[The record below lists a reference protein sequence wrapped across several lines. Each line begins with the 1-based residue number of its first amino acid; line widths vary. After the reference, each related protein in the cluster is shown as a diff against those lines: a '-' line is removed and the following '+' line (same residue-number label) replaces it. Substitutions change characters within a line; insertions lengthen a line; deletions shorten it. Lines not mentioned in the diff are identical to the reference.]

1 MPLRTAVHNST
12 TSTTHGAANIRKR
25 ERRTPRTPPAI
36 PRLRALDTVAG
47 AKTPGTVNHPGGG
60 KSVTTAAGH
69 TTNFNNAG
77 KRTSVE
83 TRTGTKAGFDRSGR
97 VSSIHTKSGMAIN
110 HGAHGE
116 RRFESRRPGGG
127 RVVGYGHGRG
137 YAERGYYRG
146 GRPYMR
152 RTYYYGGRRYAY
164 AYRGYY
170 YGGYR
175 YYGYVPAYYYA
186 PGFYGWAYNPW
197 AAPVA
202 YGWGWGAAPWY
213 GYYGY
218 YFSPYPVYAAPSLW
232 LTDYIIAANLQA
244 AYEARAAA
252 NANAEAAAQDQAA
265 AGGGQVTLTPEV
277 KQQIADEVRAQLAA
291 EREAAAHPEVAG
303 AVSSAPPAGGDQQ
316 TGPDEL
322 PAALDPA
329 HRTFI
334 VSEVL
339 TEATAEG
346 TECALSPG
354 DVLTRIEDKP
364 DANQSV
370 KVLVASSQ
378 RNDCASGTQ
387 VAVAVTDLQEM
398 HNAFRA
404 KVSEGLGKLAE
415 NQGKNGLPAGPAPGA
430 QANPAGQAQPDLTVE
445 ADLQA
450 QQDDASQSEKEVAD
464 AAANTQGGN
473 DDD

>member
-1 MPLRTAVHNST
+1 
-12 TSTTHGAANIRKR
+12 
-25 ERRTPRTPPAI
+25 
-36 PRLRALDTVAG
+36 
-47 AKTPGTVNHPGGG
+47 
-60 KSVTTAAGH
+60 
-69 TTNFNNAG
+69 
-77 KRTSVE
+77 
-83 TRTGTKAGFDRSGR
+83 
-97 VSSIHTKSGMAIN
+97 MAIN

-116 RRFESRRPGGG
+116 RRYESKRPGGG

-152 RTYYYGGRRYAY
+152 RTYYYGGRSYAY

-170 YGGYR
+170 YHGYR

-197 AAPVA
+197 ATPVA
-202 YGWGWGAAPWY
+202 YGWGWGASPWY

-218 YFSPYPVYAAPSLW
+218 YFAPAPFYATPSLW
-232 LTDYIIAANLQA
+232 LTDYVVAANLQA
-244 AYEARAAA
+244 AYDARAAA
-252 NANAEAAAQDQAA
+252 NASAAAAEDQSAA
-265 AGGGQVTLTPEV
+265 AGGQVTLTPEV

-291 EREAAAHPEVAG
+291 EREAAAHPEPAG

-316 TGPDEL
+316 TGPDER
-322 PAALDPA
+322 PASLDPA

-339 TEATAEG
+339 TETTPEG

-354 DVLTRIEDKP
+354 DVLTRVEDTP
-364 DANQSV
+364 DANQNV

-378 RNDCASGTQ
+378 RNDCASGSQ

-398 HNAFRA
+398 QNAFRA

-415 NQGKNGLPAGPAPGA
+415 NQGKNGLPTGPAAGA
-430 QANPAGQAQPDLTVE
+430 QPNPTGQAQPDLTVE
-445 ADLQA
+445 ADLEA
-450 QQDDASQSEKEVAD
+450 QQDEASQSEKEVAD
-464 AAANTQGGN
+464 AAASNQG

>member
-1 MPLRTAVHNST
+1 VNTNTSKTGTTNTTRPTGNTAA
-12 TSTTHGAANIRKR
+12 THTN
-25 ERRTPRTPPAI
+25 
-36 PRLRALDTVAG
+36 TVAD
-47 AKTPGTVNHPGGG
+47 AKTPGTVNRPDGG

-69 TTNFNNAG
+69 TTNFNSAG

-83 TRTGTKAGFDRSGR
+83 TRTGTKAAFDRTGR

-197 AAPVA
+197 AVPVA
-202 YGWGWGAAPWY
+202 YGWGWGPSPWY

-218 YFSPYPVYAAPSLW
+218 YFAPYPVYAAPSLW

-244 AYEARAAA
+244 AYDARAAA

-265 AGGGQVTLTPEV
+265 SGGGQVTLTPEV
-277 KQQIADEVRAQLAA
+277 KQEIADEVRAQIAA
-291 EREAAAHPEVAG
+291 EREAAAHPEPAG

-322 PAALDPA
+322 PSALDPA

-346 TECALSPG
+346 TECSLSPG

-387 VAVAVTDLQEM
+387 LAVAVTDLQEM

-450 QQDDASQSEKEVAD
+450 QQDEASQSEKEVAD